1 MEKRRRSRALR
12 DICVIEE
19 EQEDRKRKIKV
30 GRKGKERGVV
40 VREV

>member
-12 DICVIEE
+12 YICDIE
-19 EQEDRKRKIKV
+19 EQEDRKRKIEV